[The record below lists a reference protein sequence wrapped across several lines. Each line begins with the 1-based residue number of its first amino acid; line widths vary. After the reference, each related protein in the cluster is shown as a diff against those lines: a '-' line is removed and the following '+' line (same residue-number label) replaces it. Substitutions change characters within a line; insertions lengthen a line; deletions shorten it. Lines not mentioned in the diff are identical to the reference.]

1 MTTPITTASSPTRAS
16 ASVPD
21 AEQLYSALKAAVQ
34 AALTPKTIIL
44 GIHSGGAWVAQRLQ
58 ADLQLQERVGSI
70 SSSMY
75 RDDFAKRGLAASLPT
90 EIPFDINGAHVLLID
105 DVLYTG
111 RTIRAVLNELF
122 DYGRPAQVQLMVLV
136 DRAGRQLPFAADFAA
151 AKANLAPENSLNL
164 TQNADGILQFALTTR
179 EASHAE

>member
-1 MTTPITTASSPTRAS
+1 MTASTDSPNL
-16 ASVPD
+16 PN
-21 AEQLYSALKAAVQ
+21 AEQLYADLRAAVQ
-34 AALTPKTIIL
+34 AALTPQTVVL
-44 GIHSGGAWVAQRLQ
+44 GIYSGGAWIAQRLQ
-58 ADLQLQERVGSI
+58 ADLQLQGRVAFI

-90 EIPFDINGAHVLLID
+90 EIPFDINGAHILLID
-105 DVLYTG
+105 DVLHTG

-122 DYGRPAQVQLMVLV
+122 DYGRPAQVQLMVLI

-151 AKANLAPENSLNL
+151 AQADLTPEKSLNL
-164 TQNADGILQFALTTR
+164 TKNADHSLQFTLKTR

>member
-1 MTTPITTASSPTRAS
+1 MTMTP
-16 ASVPD
+16 VPH
-21 AEQLYSALKAAVQ
+21 AEELYTALKAAVQ
-34 AALTPKTIIL
+34 AALTPSTFIL
-44 GIHSGGAWVAQRLQ
+44 GIHSGGAWLSERLER
-58 ADLQLQERVGSI
+58 DLQLQGRVGSI

-75 RDDFAKRGLAASLPT
+75 RDDFAKRGLAQSLPT
-90 EIPFDINGAHVLLID
+90 DIPFDINGAHVLLID

-122 DYGRPAQVQLMVLV
+122 DYGRPATVQLMVLV

-151 AKANLAPENSLNL
+151 AGAALAPENSLNL
-164 TQNADGILQFALTTR
+164 TKNADGSLQFSLTTLKTR

>member
-1 MTTPITTASSPTRAS
+1 MNASTPFEL
-16 ASVPD
+16 PD
-21 AEQLYSALKAAVQ
+21 AEQLYADLRAAVA
-34 AALTPKTIIL
+34 AALTPQTVVL
-44 GIHSGGAWVAQRLQ
+44 GIYSGGAWLGERLQ
-58 ADLQLQERVGSI
+58 ADLQLQGRVGFI

-75 RDDFAKRGLAASLPT
+75 RDDFARRGLAASLPT
-90 EIPFDINGAHVLLID
+90 DIPFDINDARVILID

-122 DYGRPAQVQLMVLV
+122 DYGRPATVQLMVLV

-151 AKANLAPENSLNL
+151 AKGDLAPENSLNL
-164 TQNADGILQFALTTR
+164 TKNADGSLQFTLKTR

>member
-1 MTTPITTASSPTRAS
+1 MTMTP
-16 ASVPD
+16 VPH
-21 AEQLYSALKAAVQ
+21 AEELYTALKAAVQ
-34 AALTPKTIIL
+34 AALTPQTIVL
-44 GIHSGGAWVAQRLQ
+44 GIHSGGAWLSERLER
-58 ADLQLQERVGSI
+58 DLQLQGRVGSI

-90 EIPFDINGAHVLLID
+90 AIPFDINGAQVMLID

-122 DYGRPAQVQLMVLV
+122 DYGRPATVQLMVLV
-136 DRAGRQLPFAADFAA
+136 DRVGRQLPFAANFAA
-151 AKANLAPENSLNL
+151 AQAALAAENSLNL
-164 TQNADGILQFALTTR
+164 IKNADGSLQFALKTR